1 MKHLLLTA
9 STLALGLGLATPLL
23 AESDCVRDASGAC
36 TDGYGT
42 PGTGSGFSSGRS
54 GAAPLREGEGP
65 GDGVTTPTAPGP
77 APAPVDDG
85 CGDGCGDDSA
95 MGSGGDAVF
104 LTLADLQDLGLV

>member
-23 AESDCVRDASGAC
+23 AEGDCVRDASGAC

-42 PGTGSGFSSGRS
+42 PGTGSGFGSGQAGS
-54 GAAPLREGEGP
+54 TPREGEGP
-65 GDGVTTPTAPGP
+65 EQTGVTPTAPAP